1 MLRSR
6 RGTRWRAE
14 GVLRARWIALAG
26 DLCGRLP
33 TVHAK
38 LTSWYLGAR
47 RGAPPGGSATRS
59 GKGPARPAA
68 GDAACG
74 TLSLVGT
81 AARPVSARH
90 TKDIARAR
98 SQAHAHCYEKSRG
111 AQNGRA
117 GRAGEGAR
125 KFA

>member
-26 DLCGRLP
+26 YLC
-33 TVHAK
+33 TQTK
-38 LTSWYLGAR
+38 LTGWYLGAR

-117 GRAGEGAR
+117 GRGGRAR
-125 KFA
+125 ASSPEV